1 VAKIEEFERR
11 GVPVDAYGVGSS
23 LIRGENDFT
32 GDIVMADGRPTGK
45 VGRRFRPNE
54 RLELVR

>member
-1 VAKIEEFERR
+1 
-11 GVPVDAYGVGSS
+11 
-23 LIRGENDFT
+23 
-32 GDIVMADGRPTGK
+32 VMADGRPTGK